1 MLPAWGPGGN
11 VAHDELLFQ
20 QLAPLTIGS
29 ANPVPAEISGEE
41 PSSRRKASSRPTNA
55 IKASRS

>member
-41 PSSRRKASSRPTNA
+41 PSTRRKGLFLADERH
-55 IKASRS
+55 